1 MLVADDNILDERPK
15 QPKPP
20 APKGNTST
28 KKVVALVINL
38 LAASYGLP
46 AIIRLRRQLE
56 AYALAA
62 EVELQVSGLKFK
74 FLLGLIALIGIAAA
88 NYYQKQRPHTN
99 IKYLNYMGLLINILV
114 IILCFLR

>member
-1 MLVADDNILDERPK
+1 MVIDDNILDERPK
-15 QPKPP
+15 QPKSRPP
-20 APKGNTST
+20 QPKTPT
-28 KKVVALVINL
+28 RKVVALIVNL
-38 LAASYGLP
+38 LCASYGLP

-56 AYALAA
+56 AYAMAA